1 MTYEDLQDTMMK
13 IVDRTEMDLTNLLE
27 QYNEKA
33 RKGQIKTI
41 DGELEDIHE
50 IDDGDLIYAI
60 AGLQAKLESILEIQI
75 MAKGMHMVIG
85 LSSLNTRKRKLKIT
99 KQRMLELVE
108 EHRLYNK
115 KMKQSNNSDMMMSF
129 DEYLD
134 WCFGKKKLPKSSK
147 SNFTPMSSMTIT
159 TTKKYPSHVS
169 DKVDKYACSKIND
182 EYKHKVSSNYVIGQ
196 AYNKSGLQV
205 LTKKETQ
212 DSSTGKR
219 R

>member
-1 MTYEDLQDTMMK
+1 MP
-13 IVDRTEMDLTNLLE
+13 
-27 QYNEKA
+27 
-33 RKGQIKTI
+33 
-41 DGELEDIHE
+41 
-50 IDDGDLIYAI
+50 
-60 AGLQAKLESILEIQI
+60 
-75 MAKGMHMVIG
+75 KGMHMVMG

-99 KQRMLELVE
+99 QQRMLELVE

-115 KMKQSNNSDMMMSF
+115 KMKQSNNIDMMMSF
-129 DEYLD
+129 DNYLD
-134 WCFGKKKLPKSSK
+134 WCFGKKKLPKTSK
-147 SNFTPMSSMTIT
+147 SNFVPLSMTFT
-159 TTKKYPSHVS
+159 TTNKYPSHVS
-169 DKVDKYACSKIND
+169 DKVDKYACSKMND

>member
-1 MTYEDLQDTMMK
+1 MP
-13 IVDRTEMDLTNLLE
+13 
-27 QYNEKA
+27 
-33 RKGQIKTI
+33 
-41 DGELEDIHE
+41 
-50 IDDGDLIYAI
+50 
-60 AGLQAKLESILEIQI
+60 
-75 MAKGMHMVIG
+75 KGMHMVMG

-99 KQRMLELVE
+99 QQRMLELVE

-129 DEYLD
+129 DDYLD
-134 WCFGKKKLPKSSK
+134 WCFGKKKLPKTSK
-147 SNFTPMSSMTIT
+147 SNFVPLSMTFT
-159 TTKKYPSHVS
+159 TTNKYPSHVS
-169 DKVDKYACSKIND
+169 DKVDKYACSKMND
-182 EYKHKVSSNYVIGQ
+182 EYKHKVSSKYVIGQ

>member
-13 IVDRTEMDLTNLLE
+13 IVDRTQIDIKNLIE
-27 QYNEKA
+27 QYNKKA
-33 RKGQIKTI
+33 RNGQIKTI

-50 IDDGDLIYAI
+50 IDDTDLVFAI

-108 EHRLYNK
+108 QHRLHNK
-115 KMKQSNNSDMMMSF
+115 EMKQSNKLDMMMTF

-134 WCFGKKKLPKSSK
+134 WSFGKKKLPKSSK
-147 SNFTPMSSMTIT
+147 SNFTPMNSMTIT
-159 TTKKYPSHVS
+159 TTKKYPSHIS
-169 DKVDKYACSKIND
+169 DKIDKYACSKMND
-182 EYKHKVSSNYVIGQ
+182 EFKHKVSSNYVIGQ
-196 AYNKSGLQV
+196 AYNKGSMQV
-205 LTKKETQ
+205 LTKRESEDPT
-212 DSSTGKR
+212 TGKR

>member
-1 MTYEDLQDTMMK
+1 
-13 IVDRTEMDLTNLLE
+13 
-27 QYNEKA
+27 
-33 RKGQIKTI
+33 
-41 DGELEDIHE
+41 
-50 IDDGDLIYAI
+50 
-60 AGLQAKLESILEIQI
+60 

-99 KQRMLELVE
+99 KQRMSEIVE

-115 KMKQSNNSDMMMSF
+115 KMKQSNNSDLMMSF

-147 SNFTPMSSMTIT
+147 SNFTPMSSMTVS
-159 TTKKYPSHVS
+159 TTKKYPSHIS
-169 DKVDKYACSKIND
+169 DKVDKYACSKMND

>member
-1 MTYEDLQDTMMK
+1 
-13 IVDRTEMDLTNLLE
+13 
-27 QYNEKA
+27 
-33 RKGQIKTI
+33 
-41 DGELEDIHE
+41 
-50 IDDGDLIYAI
+50 
-60 AGLQAKLESILEIQI
+60 
-75 MAKGMHMVIG
+75 MVMG

-99 KQRMLELVE
+99 QQRMSELVE

-115 KMKQSNNSDMMMSF
+115 KMKQSNNIDMMMSF
-129 DEYLD
+129 DNYLD
-134 WCFGKKKLPKSSK
+134 WCFGKKKLPKASK
-147 SNFTPMSSMTIT
+147 SNFVPLSMTFT
-159 TTKKYPSHVS
+159 TTNKYPSHVS
-169 DKVDKYACSKIND
+169 DKVDKYACSKMND

>member
-1 MTYEDLQDTMMK
+1 M
-13 IVDRTEMDLTNLLE
+13 
-27 QYNEKA
+27 
-33 RKGQIKTI
+33 
-41 DGELEDIHE
+41 
-50 IDDGDLIYAI
+50 
-60 AGLQAKLESILEIQI
+60 S
-75 MAKGMHMVIG
+75 KGMHMVMG

-99 KQRMLELVE
+99 QQRMLELVE

-129 DEYLD
+129 DDYLD
-134 WCFGKKKLPKSSK
+134 WCFGKKKLPKTSK
-147 SNFTPMSSMTIT
+147 SNFVPLSMTFT
-159 TTKKYPSHVS
+159 TTNKYPSHVS
-169 DKVDKYACSKIND
+169 DKVDKYACSKMND

>member
-1 MTYEDLQDTMMK
+1 
-13 IVDRTEMDLTNLLE
+13 
-27 QYNEKA
+27 
-33 RKGQIKTI
+33 
-41 DGELEDIHE
+41 
-50 IDDGDLIYAI
+50 
-60 AGLQAKLESILEIQI
+60 

-108 EHRLYNK
+108 QHRLHNK
-115 KMKQSNNSDMMMSF
+115 EMKQSNKLDMMMTF

-134 WCFGKKKLPKSSK
+134 WSFGKKKLPKSNK
-147 SNFTPMSSMTIT
+147 SNFTPMNSMTIT
-159 TTKKYPSHVS
+159 TTNKYPSHVS
-169 DKVDKYACSKIND
+169 DKVDKYACSKMND

-212 DSSTGKR
+212 DSATGKR

>member
-1 MTYEDLQDTMMK
+1 MP
-13 IVDRTEMDLTNLLE
+13 
-27 QYNEKA
+27 
-33 RKGQIKTI
+33 
-41 DGELEDIHE
+41 
-50 IDDGDLIYAI
+50 
-60 AGLQAKLESILEIQI
+60 
-75 MAKGMHMVIG
+75 KGMHMGMG

-99 KQRMLELVE
+99 QQRMLELVE

-129 DEYLD
+129 DDYLD
-134 WCFGKKKLPKSSK
+134 WCFGKKKLPKTSK
-147 SNFTPMSSMTIT
+147 SNFVPLSMTFT
-159 TTKKYPSHVS
+159 TTNKYPSHVS
-169 DKVDKYACSKIND
+169 DKVDKYACSKMND

>member
-1 MTYEDLQDTMMK
+1 MP
-13 IVDRTEMDLTNLLE
+13 
-27 QYNEKA
+27 
-33 RKGQIKTI
+33 
-41 DGELEDIHE
+41 
-50 IDDGDLIYAI
+50 
-60 AGLQAKLESILEIQI
+60 
-75 MAKGMHMVIG
+75 KGMHMVIG

-99 KQRMLELVE
+99 QQRMSELVE

-159 TTKKYPSHVS
+159 TTNKYPSHVS
-169 DKVDKYACSKIND
+169 DKVDKYACSKMND

>member
-1 MTYEDLQDTMMK
+1 
-13 IVDRTEMDLTNLLE
+13 
-27 QYNEKA
+27 
-33 RKGQIKTI
+33 
-41 DGELEDIHE
+41 
-50 IDDGDLIYAI
+50 
-60 AGLQAKLESILEIQI
+60 

-99 KQRMLELVE
+99 KQRMSELVE

-115 KMKQSNNSDMMMSF
+115 KMKQSNNGDMMMSF

-147 SNFTPMSSMTIT
+147 SNFTPMNSMIVS
-159 TTKKYPSHVS
+159 TTKKYPSHIS
-169 DKVDKYACSKIND
+169 DKVDKYACSKMND

>member
-1 MTYEDLQDTMMK
+1 M
-13 IVDRTEMDLTNLLE
+13 
-27 QYNEKA
+27 
-33 RKGQIKTI
+33 
-41 DGELEDIHE
+41 
-50 IDDGDLIYAI
+50 
-60 AGLQAKLESILEIQI
+60 
-75 MAKGMHMVIG
+75 G

-99 KQRMLELVE
+99 QQRMLELVE

-129 DEYLD
+129 DDYLD
-134 WCFGKKKLPKSSK
+134 WCFGKKKLPKTSK
-147 SNFTPMSSMTIT
+147 SNFVPLSMTFT
-159 TTKKYPSHVS
+159 TTNKYPSHVS
-169 DKVDKYACSKIND
+169 DKVDKYACSKMND

>member
-1 MTYEDLQDTMMK
+1 MP
-13 IVDRTEMDLTNLLE
+13 
-27 QYNEKA
+27 
-33 RKGQIKTI
+33 
-41 DGELEDIHE
+41 
-50 IDDGDLIYAI
+50 
-60 AGLQAKLESILEIQI
+60 
-75 MAKGMHMVIG
+75 KGMHMVMG

-99 KQRMLELVE
+99 QQRMSELVE

-159 TTKKYPSHVS
+159 TTNKYPSHVS
-169 DKVDKYACSKIND
+169 DKVDKYACSKMND

>member
-1 MTYEDLQDTMMK
+1 MP
-13 IVDRTEMDLTNLLE
+13 
-27 QYNEKA
+27 
-33 RKGQIKTI
+33 
-41 DGELEDIHE
+41 
-50 IDDGDLIYAI
+50 
-60 AGLQAKLESILEIQI
+60 
-75 MAKGMHMVIG
+75 KGMHMVIG

-99 KQRMLELVE
+99 QQRMLELVE

-129 DEYLD
+129 DNYLD
-134 WCFGKKKLPKSSK
+134 WCFGKKKLPKASK
-147 SNFTPMSSMTIT
+147 SNFVPLSMTFT
-159 TTKKYPSHVS
+159 TTNKYPSHVS
-169 DKVDKYACSKIND
+169 DKVDKYACSKMND

>member
-1 MTYEDLQDTMMK
+1 
-13 IVDRTEMDLTNLLE
+13 
-27 QYNEKA
+27 
-33 RKGQIKTI
+33 
-41 DGELEDIHE
+41 
-50 IDDGDLIYAI
+50 
-60 AGLQAKLESILEIQI
+60 
-75 MAKGMHMVIG
+75 MAKGMHMGIG

-99 KQRMLELVE
+99 KQRMSELVE

-115 KMKQSNNSDMMMSF
+115 KMKQSNNSDLMMSF

-147 SNFTPMSSMTIT
+147 SNFTPMSSMTVS
-159 TTKKYPSHVS
+159 TTKKYPSHIS
-169 DKVDKYACSKIND
+169 DKVDKYACSKMND

>member
-1 MTYEDLQDTMMK
+1 MP
-13 IVDRTEMDLTNLLE
+13 
-27 QYNEKA
+27 
-33 RKGQIKTI
+33 
-41 DGELEDIHE
+41 
-50 IDDGDLIYAI
+50 
-60 AGLQAKLESILEIQI
+60 
-75 MAKGMHMVIG
+75 KGMHMVIG

-99 KQRMLELVE
+99 QQRMLELVE

-159 TTKKYPSHVS
+159 TTKKYPSHIS
-169 DKVDKYACSKIND
+169 DKVDKYACSKMND

>member
-1 MTYEDLQDTMMK
+1 MP
-13 IVDRTEMDLTNLLE
+13 
-27 QYNEKA
+27 
-33 RKGQIKTI
+33 
-41 DGELEDIHE
+41 
-50 IDDGDLIYAI
+50 
-60 AGLQAKLESILEIQI
+60 
-75 MAKGMHMVIG
+75 KGMHMVIG

-99 KQRMLELVE
+99 QQRMLELVE

-147 SNFTPMSSMTIT
+147 SNFTQMSSMTIT
-159 TTKKYPSHVS
+159 TTNKYPSHVS
-169 DKVDKYACSKIND
+169 DKVDKYACSKMND

>member
-1 MTYEDLQDTMMK
+1 MP
-13 IVDRTEMDLTNLLE
+13 
-27 QYNEKA
+27 
-33 RKGQIKTI
+33 
-41 DGELEDIHE
+41 
-50 IDDGDLIYAI
+50 
-60 AGLQAKLESILEIQI
+60 
-75 MAKGMHMVIG
+75 KGMHMVIG

-134 WCFGKKKLPKSSK
+134 WCFGKNKLPKTSK

-169 DKVDKYACSKIND
+169 DKVDKYACSKMND

>member
-13 IVDRTEMDLTNLLE
+13 IVDRTEIDIKNLIE
-27 QYNEKA
+27 QYNKKA
-33 RKGQIKTI
+33 RNGQIKTI
-41 DGELEDIHE
+41 DGELEDAHE
-50 IDDGDLIYAI
+50 IDDDDLVFAI
-60 AGLQAKLESILEIQI
+60 ASLQAKLETILESQI
-75 MAKGMHMVIG
+75 MPKGMHMVIG

-159 TTKKYPSHVS
+159 TTKKYPSHIS
-169 DKVDKYACSKIND
+169 DKIDKYACSKMND
-182 EYKHKVSSNYVIGQ
+182 EFKHKVSSNYVIGQ
-196 AYNKSGLQV
+196 AYNKGSMQV

-212 DSSTGKR
+212 DSATGKR

>member
-1 MTYEDLQDTMMK
+1 MP
-13 IVDRTEMDLTNLLE
+13 
-27 QYNEKA
+27 
-33 RKGQIKTI
+33 
-41 DGELEDIHE
+41 
-50 IDDGDLIYAI
+50 
-60 AGLQAKLESILEIQI
+60 
-75 MAKGMHMVIG
+75 KGMHMVMG

-99 KQRMLELVE
+99 QQRMLELVE

-115 KMKQSNNSDMMMSF
+115 KMKQSNNSDMMISF

-147 SNFTPMSSMTIT
+147 SNFTPMDSMTIT
-159 TTKKYPSHVS
+159 TTNKYPSHVS
-169 DKVDKYACSKIND
+169 DKVDKYACSKMND

>member
-1 MTYEDLQDTMMK
+1 
-13 IVDRTEMDLTNLLE
+13 
-27 QYNEKA
+27 
-33 RKGQIKTI
+33 
-41 DGELEDIHE
+41 
-50 IDDGDLIYAI
+50 
-60 AGLQAKLESILEIQI
+60 
-75 MAKGMHMVIG
+75 MAKGMHMVMG

-108 EHRLYNK
+108 QHRLYNK
-115 KMKQSNNSDMMMSF
+115 EMKQSNKLDMMMTF

-134 WCFGKKKLPKSSK
+134 WSFGKKKLPKSSK
-147 SNFTPMSSMTIT
+147 SNFTPMTSMTIS

-169 DKVDKYACSKIND
+169 DKVDKYACSKMND
-182 EYKHKVSSNYVIGQ
+182 EFKHKVSSNYVIGQ

>member
-1 MTYEDLQDTMMK
+1 
-13 IVDRTEMDLTNLLE
+13 
-27 QYNEKA
+27 
-33 RKGQIKTI
+33 
-41 DGELEDIHE
+41 
-50 IDDGDLIYAI
+50 
-60 AGLQAKLESILEIQI
+60 
-75 MAKGMHMVIG
+75 MAKGMHMVMG

-99 KQRMLELVE
+99 KQRMSELVE

-115 KMKQSNNSDMMMSF
+115 KMKQSNNGDMMMSF

-147 SNFTPMSSMTIT
+147 SNFTPMDNMTVS

-169 DKVDKYACSKIND
+169 DKIDKYACSKMND

>member
-1 MTYEDLQDTMMK
+1 MP
-13 IVDRTEMDLTNLLE
+13 
-27 QYNEKA
+27 
-33 RKGQIKTI
+33 
-41 DGELEDIHE
+41 
-50 IDDGDLIYAI
+50 
-60 AGLQAKLESILEIQI
+60 
-75 MAKGMHMVIG
+75 KGMHMVIG

-99 KQRMLELVE
+99 KQRMSELVE

-115 KMKQSNNSDMMMSF
+115 KMKQSNNSDLMMSF

-147 SNFTPMSSMTIT
+147 SNFTPMSSMTVS
-159 TTKKYPSHVS
+159 TTKKYPSHIS
-169 DKVDKYACSKIND
+169 DKVDKYACSKMND

>member
-1 MTYEDLQDTMMK
+1 
-13 IVDRTEMDLTNLLE
+13 
-27 QYNEKA
+27 
-33 RKGQIKTI
+33 
-41 DGELEDIHE
+41 
-50 IDDGDLIYAI
+50 
-60 AGLQAKLESILEIQI
+60 
-75 MAKGMHMVIG
+75 MVIG

-99 KQRMLELVE
+99 KQRMSELVE

-115 KMKQSNNSDMMMSF
+115 KMKQSNNGDLMMSF

-147 SNFTPMSSMTIT
+147 SNFTPMDSMTVS
-159 TTKKYPSHVS
+159 TTKNYPSHIS
-169 DKVDKYACSKIND
+169 DKVDKYACSKMND

>member
-1 MTYEDLQDTMMK
+1 
-13 IVDRTEMDLTNLLE
+13 
-27 QYNEKA
+27 
-33 RKGQIKTI
+33 
-41 DGELEDIHE
+41 
-50 IDDGDLIYAI
+50 
-60 AGLQAKLESILEIQI
+60 
-75 MAKGMHMVIG
+75 MVMG

-108 EHRLYNK
+108 QHRLYNK
-115 KMKQSNNSDMMMSF
+115 EMKQSNKLDMMMTF

-134 WCFGKKKLPKSSK
+134 WSFGKKKLPKSSK
-147 SNFTPMSSMTIT
+147 SNFTPMTSMTVS

-169 DKVDKYACSKIND
+169 DKVDKYACSKMND
-182 EYKHKVSSNYVIGQ
+182 EFKHKVSSNYVIGQ

-212 DSSTGKR
+212 DSATGKR

>member
-1 MTYEDLQDTMMK
+1 MP
-13 IVDRTEMDLTNLLE
+13 
-27 QYNEKA
+27 
-33 RKGQIKTI
+33 
-41 DGELEDIHE
+41 
-50 IDDGDLIYAI
+50 
-60 AGLQAKLESILEIQI
+60 
-75 MAKGMHMVIG
+75 KGMHMVIG

-108 EHRLYNK
+108 QHRLYNK
-115 KMKQSNNSDMMMSF
+115 EMKQSNKLDMMMTL

-134 WCFGKKKLPKSSK
+134 WSFGKNKLPKSSK
-147 SNFTPMSSMTIT
+147 SNFTPMTSMTVS

-169 DKVDKYACSKIND
+169 DKIDKYACSKMSD
-182 EYKHKVSSNYVIGQ
+182 EFKHKVSSNYVIGQ

-212 DSSTGKR
+212 DSATGKR

>member
-1 MTYEDLQDTMMK
+1 
-13 IVDRTEMDLTNLLE
+13 
-27 QYNEKA
+27 
-33 RKGQIKTI
+33 
-41 DGELEDIHE
+41 
-50 IDDGDLIYAI
+50 
-60 AGLQAKLESILEIQI
+60 
-75 MAKGMHMVIG
+75 MAKGMHMVMG

-99 KQRMLELVE
+99 QQRMLELVE

-129 DEYLD
+129 DDYLD
-134 WCFGKKKLPKSSK
+134 WCFGKKKLPKASK
-147 SNFTPMSSMTIT
+147 SNFVPLSMTFT
-159 TTKKYPSHVS
+159 TTNKYPSHVS
-169 DKVDKYACSKIND
+169 DKVDKYACSKMND

>member
-1 MTYEDLQDTMMK
+1 MP
-13 IVDRTEMDLTNLLE
+13 
-27 QYNEKA
+27 
-33 RKGQIKTI
+33 
-41 DGELEDIHE
+41 
-50 IDDGDLIYAI
+50 
-60 AGLQAKLESILEIQI
+60 
-75 MAKGMHMVIG
+75 KGMHMVMG

-99 KQRMLELVE
+99 QQRMSELVE

-115 KMKQSNNSDMMMSF
+115 KMKQSNNIDMMMSF
-129 DEYLD
+129 DNYLD
-134 WCFGKKKLPKSSK
+134 WCFGKKKLPKASK
-147 SNFTPMSSMTIT
+147 SNFVPLSMTFT
-159 TTKKYPSHVS
+159 TTNKYPSHVS
-169 DKVDKYACSKIND
+169 DKVDKYACSKMND

>member
-1 MTYEDLQDTMMK
+1 MP
-13 IVDRTEMDLTNLLE
+13 
-27 QYNEKA
+27 
-33 RKGQIKTI
+33 
-41 DGELEDIHE
+41 
-50 IDDGDLIYAI
+50 
-60 AGLQAKLESILEIQI
+60 
-75 MAKGMHMVIG
+75 KGMHMVMG

-134 WCFGKKKLPKSSK
+134 WCFGKKKLPKTSK
-147 SNFTPMSSMTIT
+147 SNFVPLSMTFT
-159 TTKKYPSHVS
+159 TTNKYPSHVS
-169 DKVDKYACSKIND
+169 DKVDKYACSKMND

>member
-1 MTYEDLQDTMMK
+1 MP
-13 IVDRTEMDLTNLLE
+13 
-27 QYNEKA
+27 
-33 RKGQIKTI
+33 
-41 DGELEDIHE
+41 
-50 IDDGDLIYAI
+50 
-60 AGLQAKLESILEIQI
+60 
-75 MAKGMHMVIG
+75 KGMHMVIG

-129 DEYLD
+129 DNYLD
-134 WCFGKKKLPKSSK
+134 WCFGKKKLPKASK
-147 SNFTPMSSMTIT
+147 SNFVPLSMTFT
-159 TTKKYPSHVS
+159 TTNKYPSHVS
-169 DKVDKYACSKIND
+169 DKVDKYACSKMND

>member
-1 MTYEDLQDTMMK
+1 
-13 IVDRTEMDLTNLLE
+13 
-27 QYNEKA
+27 
-33 RKGQIKTI
+33 
-41 DGELEDIHE
+41 
-50 IDDGDLIYAI
+50 
-60 AGLQAKLESILEIQI
+60 
-75 MAKGMHMVIG
+75 MAKGMHMVMG

-108 EHRLYNK
+108 QHRLYNK
-115 KMKQSNNSDMMMSF
+115 EMKQSNKLDMMMTF

-134 WCFGKKKLPKSSK
+134 WSFGKKKLPKSSK
-147 SNFTPMSSMTIT
+147 SNFTPMTSMTIS

-169 DKVDKYACSKIND
+169 DKVDKYACSKMND

>member
-1 MTYEDLQDTMMK
+1 
-13 IVDRTEMDLTNLLE
+13 
-27 QYNEKA
+27 
-33 RKGQIKTI
+33 
-41 DGELEDIHE
+41 
-50 IDDGDLIYAI
+50 
-60 AGLQAKLESILEIQI
+60 
-75 MAKGMHMVIG
+75 MVMG

-99 KQRMLELVE
+99 QQRMLELVE

-129 DEYLD
+129 DDYLD
-134 WCFGKKKLPKSSK
+134 WCFGKKKLPKASK
-147 SNFTPMSSMTIT
+147 SNFVPLSMTFT
-159 TTKKYPSHVS
+159 TTNKYPSHVS
-169 DKVDKYACSKIND
+169 DKVDKYACSKMND

>member
-13 IVDRTEMDLTNLLE
+13 IVDRTEIDIKNLIE
-27 QYNEKA
+27 QYNKKA
-33 RKGQIKTI
+33 RNGQIKTI
-41 DGELEDIHE
+41 DGELEDAHE
-50 IDDGDLIYAI
+50 IDDDDLVFAI
-60 AGLQAKLESILEIQI
+60 ASLQAKLETILESQI
-75 MAKGMHMVIG
+75 MPKGMHMVIG

-159 TTKKYPSHVS
+159 TTNKYPSHVS
-169 DKVDKYACSKIND
+169 DKVDKYACSKMND

>member
-1 MTYEDLQDTMMK
+1 
-13 IVDRTEMDLTNLLE
+13 
-27 QYNEKA
+27 
-33 RKGQIKTI
+33 
-41 DGELEDIHE
+41 
-50 IDDGDLIYAI
+50 
-60 AGLQAKLESILEIQI
+60 

-99 KQRMLELVE
+99 KQRMSELVE

-115 KMKQSNNSDMMMSF
+115 KMKQSNNSDLMMSF

-147 SNFTPMSSMTIT
+147 SNFTPMDSMTVST
-159 TTKKYPSHVS
+159 T
-169 DKVDKYACSKIND
+169 
-182 EYKHKVSSNYVIGQ
+182 
-196 AYNKSGLQV
+196 KSGLQV

>member
-1 MTYEDLQDTMMK
+1 
-13 IVDRTEMDLTNLLE
+13 
-27 QYNEKA
+27 
-33 RKGQIKTI
+33 
-41 DGELEDIHE
+41 
-50 IDDGDLIYAI
+50 
-60 AGLQAKLESILEIQI
+60 
-75 MAKGMHMVIG
+75 MVIG

-115 KMKQSNNSDMMMSF
+115 KMKQSNNGDMMMSF

-147 SNFTPMSSMTIT
+147 SNFTPMSSMTVS
-159 TTKKYPSHVS
+159 TTKKYPSHIS
-169 DKVDKYACSKIND
+169 DKVDKYACSKMND